1 MNQLIN
7 SYSNTPMSVSEF
19 QAALKDA
26 LAVNVK
32 SRPYTAQITRDSPSA
47 FVFLIDQSGSM
58 DQVISFRGE
67 QTNKAVVVATIV
79 NETLR
84 EILNRCQ
91 KPDSVRD
98 YFDIAL
104 LGYGGNPQK
113 AQIAWS
119 GALKGKNFVKPSE
132 LKQFYLTEEEIITEK
147 TVRGR
152 VVSSTKT
159 IKTWLEPVAHG
170 LTPMN
175 DAFRTAASLLEEWI
189 VMHRG
194 KDIFPPIVINIT
206 DGEATDA
213 QEQELLQSAMRIKSL
228 RTSDGNVLLLNI
240 HLSNAGD
247 EPVLFPTGLERLPND
262 EYAELLF
269 NLSSEMP
276 SRFNGEIANITMND
290 ANGNYVGM
298 AFNADANKLIQIMQI
313 GTNTPLSQLSP
324 SND

>member
-7 SYSNTPMSVSEF
+7 SLSSTPMSVSEF
-19 QAALKDA
+19 QSALKGA

-47 FVFLIDQSGSM
+47 FIFLIDQSGSM
-58 DQVISFRGE
+58 DQSISFRGE
-67 QTNKAVVVATIV
+67 QTSKADVVAAIV

-104 LGYGGNPQK
+104 LGYGGSSKK
-113 AQIAWS
+113 AQFAWS
-119 GALKGKNFVKPSE
+119 GDLEGKKFVKPSE
-132 LKQFYLTEEEIITEK
+132 LKQFYLTEEEIVTEK
-147 TVRGR
+147 IVRGM

-159 IKTWLEPVAHG
+159 IKTWLEPVANG

-175 DAFRTAASLLEEWI
+175 DALQTAASLLEEWI
-189 VMHRG
+189 VLHRG

-213 QEQELLQSAMRIKSL
+213 KEPELLESAMRIKRL
-228 RTSDGNVLLLNI
+228 RTSDGNVLFLNI

-247 EPVLFPTGLERLPND
+247 EPVLFPKGLDMLPND
-262 EYAELLF
+262 KYAELLF
-269 NLSSEMP
+269 NMSSEMP
-276 SRFNGEIANITMND
+276 SRFNDEIANINMIDST
-290 ANGNYVGM
+290 GNYVGL
-298 AFNADANKLIQIMQI
+298 AFNADANKLIQMMQI
-313 GTNTPLSQLSP
+313 GTNTPLSQVSP
-324 SND
+324 GND